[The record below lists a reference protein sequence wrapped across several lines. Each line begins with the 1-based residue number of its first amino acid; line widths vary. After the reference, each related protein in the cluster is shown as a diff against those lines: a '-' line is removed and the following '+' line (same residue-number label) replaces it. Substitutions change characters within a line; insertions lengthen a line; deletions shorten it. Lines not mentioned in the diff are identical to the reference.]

1 MSLYIP
7 DYERYFDLIF
17 LSFSGGNS
25 GVGFSYTSEEVF
37 PDRLSSGTI
46 EGR

>member
-1 MSLYIP
+1 MP

-25 GVGFSYTSEEVF
+25 GVGFSCTREEVF
-37 PDRLSSGTI
+37 QDRLSSGTI